1 MVPYR
6 VASGVLVVTRERE
19 YVTIQLQ
26 QTGNALYRVNV
37 IDQRGTVSF
46 LAPPHGLK
54 VLAASVSRGSQ
65 SFQELLYQAR
75 PYDAEWAES
84 VLREVFFFD
93 EHNVDELSDPFDEA
107 VASGDDVDHPA
118 FRVMTPSTRK
128 RSLVPGRL
136 GLVVFN
142 LKERRI
148 IQIHNSYDELRRK
161 DRGRIRVAGEP
172 TELIF
177 HYELPDEW
185 ALVP

>member
-6 VASGVLVVTRERE
+6 VTGGVLVETRERE
-19 YVTIQLQ
+19 YVIIQPQ
-26 QTGNALYRVNV
+26 QIGNALFRVNV
-37 IDQRGTVSF
+37 IDEKGTVSF

-54 VLAASVSRGSQ
+54 VLAASVSRGGEN
-65 SFQELLYQAR
+65 FQELLIHAR
-75 PYDAEWAES
+75 PYDADWADS
-84 VLREVFFFD
+84 VLRDVLLFD
-93 EHNVDELSDPFDEA
+93 EHNVDELSEPFDEA
-107 VASGDDVDHPA
+107 VESKDDEDHPA

-148 IQIHNSYDELRRK
+148 IQIHNSYDELRRN

-172 TELIF
+172 TELMF
-177 HYELPDEW
+177 HYALPDDW